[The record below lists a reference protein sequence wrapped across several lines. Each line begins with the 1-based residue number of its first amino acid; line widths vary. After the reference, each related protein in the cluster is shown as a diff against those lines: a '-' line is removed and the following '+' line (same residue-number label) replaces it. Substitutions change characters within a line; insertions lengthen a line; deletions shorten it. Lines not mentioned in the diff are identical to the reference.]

1 MLNKILKNRQKRGMI
16 RLNGCKYGL
25 QLCDERL
32 ASVTSKTTVDSTP
45 EDLQSINDTD
55 NLRLHVRGRRLEV
68 LIFWNNRIYIRNP

>member
-1 MLNKILKNRQKRGMI
+1 MLNKILKNRPKRGMI
-16 RLNGCKYGL
+16 RLNGCKNGL

-32 ASVTSKTTVDSTP
+32 ASVTSKTKVDSTP